1 MPVATRLVA
10 FTLSAALVVAL
21 LPGRPPELP
30 ALAAPAA
37 PPPPSLTPEQMGAS
51 LHSVRHRPGQAPKYQ
66 RLLTY
71 AANLQAGLAPEQ
83 ARAGKAPPVAAL
95 LASGAIT
102 HPMAGNSIVLPS
114 EQMIV
119 LTSGGGTAVA
129 RSFIDSD
136 AGFHL
141 LGPQYQ
147 DQLAGI
153 TTARAVAADLDGNG
167 FAELVVAVIDGG
179 CVRVRSYGVTPVNQP
194 RALTGPLIVTPCL
207 DTVTGMAP
215 YHGGALAI
223 AAGGLFD
230 GTDGPNAQQVVV
242 GWEGRSSQSLAVCL
256 TILDGFSLSPVGQ
269 QCTPVRSFDPTSQ
282 LRGLGLTTGDFNGSG
297 LSQVAYA
304 WVDPQGH
311 LFVNLWQYAPG
322 TTSRVTTPYA
332 ITGYQSFAVSLAAGD
347 LDGNGVDELV
357 AATIDGYGTS
367 IFSFWLTTDL
377 SGTTKVTNTANP
389 GGYGGQGANWI
400 AVAVGEFTPPA
411 QGNLRA
417 TTGSI
422 VYAVLNP
429 PPSCNPIL
437 QHCSC
442 GQPGYPPCTTQAQF
456 GVVFF
461 QNGYPVVF
469 SGLSGVTLDNYLV
482 GQRVSVGAGTL
493 NLDRSDPQRLLS
505 QIVLTGQTYDPNAG
519 TIAITM
525 TAFELTVLP
534 EAPQGAYISQQT
546 SLAFSP
552 PNQPQPATTQVVMGD
567 YLGRSLRLG
576 PPVYHNAS
584 NVLQVQALL
593 YEPPQHIDV
602 FGPPSAPV
610 TINVNYNNNPND
622 LASNGTWVQYQNRQQ
637 TTSQNSVQWG
647 NSFQLSLEFSGKVSA
662 DGAFVG
668 GSVTTYGGADF
679 EGSQEQF
686 SQVTFGQNVSAVNDT
701 VLIFTEADYDL
712 WEYPVLA
719 DGSPTPIGYVTLIFP
734 RKNPLANGRPCL
746 VQCTVSG
753 GIPVVGVARDV
764 TWWNPD
770 HEPGNLLSWL
780 AGVQVSDVMTGIF
793 DSGFKTTAQPNSWF
807 MSWET
812 ISSTVSS
819 TSWNVGVDLSVSA
832 GASAN
837 IFGTGFEVSTTF
849 SGTYQHQGN
858 TTYRT
863 GFDQSTGLAFNY
875 PSPGYLNA
883 GYQTRSL
890 VYWAKSFPFL
900 WLNWMVDVQPTNFNL
915 WGQYYATNPD
925 PTFILRWRPRYGPIT
940 NPAIARLTPDI
951 RFSPEAVQVGQPVT
965 ITALIRNY
973 SLAGYVGSTPIPIE
987 FYDGDPASG
996 GTLIGH
1002 TTIAGLGS
1010 LAVQPVSLSWTPQR
1024 AGVHNV
1030 FVRIGNVPGTSW
1042 IHQDNKLAFAQLA
1055 VAARQPAPTVND
1067 AGLQAG
1073 GNFGRG
1079 RTVAFPERPGH
1090 PADLELVPA
1099 SLVSAR
1105 NPDGSSQLRVTLQ
1118 ASGGHFANVHVDF
1131 YEGTP
1136 NHPSRHI
1143 AGQVVPLVWQGGTAT
1158 AQVTWKP
1165 RATAGA
1171 WPVFARIRSF
1181 LGTERSVQNNT
1192 LATVILLGPY
1202 VRFVPQAPLRSGV
1215 SGPALLPQSAPP
1227 VSRRRSR
1234 RRHRWG
1240 ATRR

>member
-1 MPVATRLVA
+1 
-10 FTLSAALVVAL
+10 
-21 LPGRPPELP
+21 
-30 ALAAPAA
+30 
-37 PPPPSLTPEQMGAS
+37 MGAS

-71 AANLQAGLAPEQ
+71 AATLQAGLAPEQ

-167 FAELVVAVIDGG
+167 FAELVMAVIDRE

-194 RALTGPLIVTPCL
+194 RALTGPLSVTPCL
-207 DTVTGMAP
+207 DTVVGMAP

-230 GTDGPNAQQVVV
+230 GASGPNAQQVVV
-242 GWEGRSSQSLAVCL
+242 AWEGRSSQSLAVCL
-256 TILDGFSLSPVGQ
+256 TILDGFPLSPVGQ
-269 QCTPVRSFDPTSQ
+269 HCMPVQSFDPTSQ
-282 LRGLGLTTGDFNGSG
+282 LGGLGLTTGDFNGSG

-304 WVDPQGH
+304 WVDPQGY

-322 TTSRVTTPYA
+322 TTSRMTTPYA
-332 ITGYQSFAVSLAAGD
+332 ITGYQNFAVSLAAGD

-377 SGTTKVTNTANP
+377 SGTTKVTHTGNP

-400 AVAVGEFTPPA
+400 AVAVGEFIPPA

-429 PPSCNPIL
+429 PPSCNPVL
-437 QHCSC
+437 QDCSC
-442 GQPGYPPCTTQAQF
+442 GQPGSPPCTTQAQF

-461 QNGYPVVF
+461 QNGYPVVS
-469 SGLSGVTLDNYLV
+469 SGLSWVTLDNYLV

-493 NLDRSDPQRLLS
+493 NLGRSDPQRLVS

-525 TAFELTVLP
+525 TAFELTVPP
-534 EAPQGAYISQQT
+534 EAPQGASISRQT
-546 SLAFSP
+546 ALAFSP
-552 PNQPQPATTQVVMGD
+552 ANQPQPAAVQVVMGD

-622 LASNGTWVQYQNRQQ
+622 LTSNGTWVQYQNRQQ
-637 TTSQNSVQWG
+637 TTSQNTVQWG
-647 NSFQLSLEFSGKVSA
+647 NSFQLSLEFAAKYSEL
-662 DGAFVG
+662 GAFVS

-686 SQVTFGQNVSAVNDT
+686 SQVTFGQDVSAINDT
-701 VLIFTEADYDL
+701 VLIFTEANYDL
-712 WEYPVLA
+712 WEYPVLG
-719 DGSPTPIGYVTLIFP
+719 DGSPTPLGYVTLIFP
-734 RKNPLANGRPCL
+734 RKNPLANGKPCL

-753 GIPVVGVARDV
+753 GIPVVGVARDI

-780 AGVQVSDVMTGIF
+780 AGVQVSDVLTGIF
-793 DSGFKTTAQPNSWF
+793 DSGFKTTAQPTSWF

-819 TSWNVGVDLSVSA
+819 TSWNVGVDLTVS
-832 GASAN
+832 GGMGGPN
-837 IFGTGFEVSTTF
+837 IFGTGFEVSATF

-863 GFDQSTGLAFNY
+863 SFDQSTGLKFNY
-875 PSPGYLNA
+875 PAPGYLNA
-883 GYQTRSL
+883 DYQTRSL

-915 WGQYYATNPD
+915 WGQNYATNPD

-973 SLAGYVGSTPIPIE
+973 SLAGYVGSAPIPIE

-1002 TTIAGLGS
+1002 TTIATLAPR
-1010 LAVQPVSLSWTPQR
+1010 AVQPVSLTWTPSGQGCIMSSS
-1024 AGVHNV
+1024 AL
-1030 FVRIGNVPGTSW
+1030 GT
-1042 IHQDNKLAFAQLA
+1042 F
-1055 VAARQPAPTVND
+1055 PAP
-1067 AGLQAG
+1067 AGST
-1073 GNFGRG
+1073 
-1079 RTVAFPERPGH
+1079 RTTNSR
-1090 PADLELVPA
+1090 
-1099 SLVSAR
+1099 SL
-1105 NPDGSSQLRVTLQ
+1105 SSQW
-1118 ASGGHFANVHVDF
+1118 S
-1131 YEGTP
+1131 
-1136 NHPSRHI
+1136 PS
-1143 AGQVVPLVWQGGTAT
+1143 
-1158 AQVTWKP
+1158 
-1165 RATAGA
+1165 
-1171 WPVFARIRSF
+1171 
-1181 LGTERSVQNNT
+1181 N
-1192 LATVILLGPY
+1192 
-1202 VRFVPQAPLRSGV
+1202 
-1215 SGPALLPQSAPP
+1215 
-1227 VSRRRSR
+1227 RRR
-1234 RRHRWG
+1234 
-1240 ATRR
+1240 